1 MPGLK
6 REGKKQVSP
15 TPRSFGRRGGSS
27 ASRPGRAVSWAPG
40 IYLFGSGAGRMLIR
54 RGARAGRGMPRGWT
68 TLCLLSLLREYGPS
82 RVWAARLSC
91 GEGRRSPGGWARG
104 VEPRDPCSPHAPT
117 PTAAPGLVETGSV
130 EPSLAGTRASPETGK
145 GWGDATGGGGGGG
158 VGHMVS
164 LN

>member
-104 VEPRDPCSPHAPT
+104 VELGGAKGPLFPPRSHAHRCSW
-117 PTAAPGLVETGSV
+117 L
-130 EPSLAGTRASPETGK
+130 
-145 GWGDATGGGGGGG
+145 GGNR
-158 VGHMVS
+158 VG
-164 LN
+164 